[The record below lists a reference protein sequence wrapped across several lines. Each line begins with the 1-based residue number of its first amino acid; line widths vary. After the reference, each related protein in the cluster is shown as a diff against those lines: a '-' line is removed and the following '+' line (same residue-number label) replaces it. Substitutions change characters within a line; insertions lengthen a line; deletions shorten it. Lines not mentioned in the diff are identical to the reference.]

1 VLSQGIF
8 VSFLNFMAE
17 LKILI
22 AKSVTSQKV
31 RGKHK
36 KAVL

>member
-22 AKSVTSQKV
+22 AKMPSMI
-31 RGKHK
+31 
-36 KAVL
+36 A